1 MKWMIWLTLTSLVW
15 AVPGGRGRGYCRY
28 SGAGS
33 HGYRSSGYYYGGGSG
48 YGYGYA
54 RRARGPELPKV
65 GGTLPGYDNEE
76 AQQFPELNRQQPQG
90 SLAPFTPSPFDPS
103 RTAQPS
109 GTFRIERPA
118 QNAPPGY

>member
-1 MKWMIWLTLTSLVW
+1 MKWVLWLTLTSLVW

-33 HGYRSSGYYYGGGSG
+33 NGYRSAGYYGGGNG
-48 YGYGYA
+48 YGYSRYA
-54 RRARGPELPKV
+54 HGPELPKV

-76 AQQFPELNRQQPQG
+76 ALRFPELNRRQPHG
-90 SLAPFTPSPFDPS
+90 NLAPFTPTPFDPS
-103 RTAQPS
+103 RAAQP
-109 GTFRIERPA
+109 GETFRIERRS

>member
-1 MKWMIWLTLTSLVW
+1 MKWVIWLTLTSLVW
-15 AVPGGRGRGYCRY
+15 AVPGGRGRGHCHY

-33 HGYRSSGYYYGGGSG
+33 NGYRSSGYYYGSG

-54 RRARGPELPKV
+54 RRAHGPELPKV

-76 AQQFPELNRQQPQG
+76 AQHFPELNRQQPQG

-103 RTAQPS
+103 RTAHPNDR
-109 GTFRIERPA
+109 FRITRPA